1 MSCLRQFVEYPKN
14 KRISDEQK
22 QLIERLLLEKLSLTG
37 IARVV
42 GVSET
47 WLQRHLNKTYE
58 MQPTVDLASDRP

>member
-22 QLIERLLLEKLSLTG
+22 QLIERLLLETLTG

-47 WLQRHLNKTYE
+47 WLQRHVNKTYE